1 LIVEIQRKSHVQR
14 MTYEDFEERIRDG
27 EVSPETLIRFEVV
40 TGDEF
45 RPVGELELYHAL
57 ADPQRLAF
65 RASLSRSGMPI
76 VTAMLVGFQLR
87 VYLLSWLGGRE
98 EWLERTFTNW
108 SPAIIEQ
115 GQVYR
120 LISYGLLQTS
130 FTHLLFNLYFL
141 AYTAYHLERAMGRAN
156 LLLLYFGS
164 VFTGG
169 LLSMVMAP
177 DRPSLGA
184 SCGVFGLLAAVVIL
198 GWKHWENLP
207 RQSRKYF
214 GWALAPY
221 LGFSILSGLSADNVD
236 NWGHLGG
243 LVGGVVLMTVLD
255 PELIPE
261 QRAANARTRQITLAL
276 LLAITLGLTTAG
288 TRLVPLSRYSDEHGW
303 NVRRPEPWQE
313 GWTFTGDR
321 GWFSP
326 TLLANVSIATT
337 VHPRPI
343 TAETA
348 AENLEKRIA
357 SGGKNP
363 KRVAWEAVT
372 IQDWDAIRMVLRF
385 DLSGEPQEV
394 TALVLVRGVYEHR
407 ILFQALASAARN
419 YDPLIERIVDSVVM
433 ADSRSLVAA
442 RRRAQYHPRSW
453 EPALE
458 LGDALYQAGAP
469 TEAQRYYERA
479 LQIDPTDP
487 RPLVGLLRVYAD
499 YDIPGALSLA
509 RAALIDHSSSLKV
522 VEAAADVI
530 AQEGERAE
538 AIEALDAAWAASPDN
553 AVLRRIRLQWGLP
566 ISAEPSPEEPAPED
580 TGLF

>member
-1 LIVEIQRKSHVQR
+1 MIVEIQRKSHVQR
-14 MTYEDFEERIRDG
+14 MTYQDFEERIRDG

-65 RASLSRSGMPI
+65 RKNLTRSGTPI
-76 VTAMLVGFQLR
+76 VTALLVGVQIR
-87 VYLLSWLGGRE
+87 IYMASWLGGSE
-98 EWLERTFTNW
+98 AWLERNFTNW
-108 SPAIIEQ
+108 APAILEQ

-120 LISYGLLQTS
+120 LITYGLLQTS

-164 VFTGG
+164 VFAGG

-221 LGFSILSGLSADNVD
+221 LGFSILSGLSAENVD

-255 PELIPE
+255 PELLPE
-261 QRAANARTRQITLAL
+261 QREANARTRQIVLGL
-276 LLAITLGLTTAG
+276 LLAVTVGLTVSG
-288 TRLVPLSRYSDEHGW
+288 TRLLPLTRYSDEHGW
-303 NVRRPEPWQE
+303 NVRRPEPWRE

-321 GWFSP
+321 GWFSR
-326 TLLANVSIATT
+326 TMLANVSIATT

-343 TAETA
+343 TAEAA
-348 AENLEKRIA
+348 AENLEKRVA

-363 KRVAWEAVT
+363 KRVAWEAIQ
-372 IQDWDAIRMVLRF
+372 IQDWSAIRMVLQF
-385 DLSGEPQEV
+385 ELSGQPQEV

-407 ILFQALASAARN
+407 IQFQALASAARN
-419 YDPLIERIVDSVVM
+419 YDPLIDRVFDSVVL
-433 ADSRSLVAA
+433 ADPQSLVEA
-442 RRRAQYHPRSW
+442 RRRAHFHPRSW

-458 LGDALYQAGAP
+458 MGDALYQTGAP
-469 TEAQRYYERA
+469 LEAQRYYERA
-479 LQIDPTDP
+479 LKIDPSDP

-499 YDIPGALSLA
+499 YDIPGGLELA
-509 RAALIDHSSSLKV
+509 RAALVDHEDSLKV

-530 AQEGERAE
+530 AQEGQRDE
-538 AIEALDAAWAASPDN
+538 AVEALDEAWEESPDN

-566 ISAEPSPEEPAPED
+566 VEPQPPEAED
-580 TGLF
+580 TGMPP